1 MSATITDY
9 FNKAS
14 NMSGSYP
21 AVATVTAARS
31 TGGSTLSCDDL
42 SSWATDTPVHFSTFK
57 VNTDGTIDTS
67 TQTDWKGIVN
77 GNTITDMTRLAG
89 AADSGNASG
98 DRVELNPTVGWLDD
112 LITGILVSHKQN
124 GALKDNAVT
133 ESSIATGAVTNTK
146 LGDGSVTSAK
156 IGTGAI
162 SSYDKIGDDVIQ
174 ARNIN
179 FSTLNP
185 IRSVGSADAW
195 VNLAT
200 TRTDLLSR
208 VTITVPGKYLIFARA
223 FIDVSSHAAYISIC
237 KNTTILTN
245 ASENTSGQHSLVSV
259 TMEQFAAGD
268 VVYLQGKTD
277 GSGKYYDSRDRLEFI
292 CVRVG

>member
-174 ARNIN
+174 ARNLVPAIGDYSTSEQDTGFTWIDGKTIYKKTVN
-179 FSTLNP
+179 FGSLPNNSAKTISTGISDMGTFISYEGISTN
-185 IRSVGSADAW
+185 G
-195 VNLAT
+195 T
-200 TRTDLLSR
+200 T
-208 VTITVPGKYLIFARA
+208 IFALPSLRPFSDA
-223 FIDVSSHAAYISIC
+223 LEIGIWFSKTEITIETGNDRTGFSAYVTLYYTKSS
-237 KNTTILTN
+237 
-245 ASENTSGQHSLVSV
+245 
-259 TMEQFAAGD
+259 
-268 VVYLQGKTD
+268 
-277 GSGKYYDSRDRLEFI
+277 
-292 CVRVG
+292 

>member
-98 DRVELNPTVGWLDD
+98 DRVELNPTIGWLDD

-133 ESSIATGAVTNTK
+133 ESSIATGAVTSSK
-146 LGDGSVTSAK
+146 VAA
-156 IGTGAI
+156 GAI

-179 FSTLNP
+179 LVTTTIAVGGDVNAGGRVLSTYTIPEGGVYFFNLHLEPNCLGHN
-185 IRSVGSADAW
+185 IGDAE
-195 VNLAT
+195 
-200 TRTDLLSR
+200 
-208 VTITVPGKYLIFARA
+208 
-223 FIDVSSHAAYISIC
+223 ISIR
-237 KNTTILTN
+237 KNGTHISRYYLNN
-245 ASENTSGQHSLVSV
+245 AQQAYFVGGQSLIRIE
-259 TMEQFAAGD
+259 TCNAGD
-268 VVYLQGKTD
+268 VITSHLIPNAKVGLSQD
-277 GSGKYYDSRDRLEFI
+277 ADRNYFSVTRI
-292 CVRVG
+292 S